1 MTNPR
6 RNFENIA
13 FVASSVAAARE
24 AEARLRGRYGNCKP
38 EQADAIVALGGDGLM
53 LQTLR
58 KHLHDGVPIYGMN
71 RGSFGFLMNDY
82 VEDDLL
88 ERLARAEL
96 NVIHPLSM
104 RAVDGAGVLHKELAF
119 NEVSLFRQTHQ

>member
-1 MTNPR
+1 MANSAR
-6 RNFENIA
+6 KFESIA
-13 FVASSVAAARE
+13 FVASDVSEARE
-24 AEARLRGRYGNCKP
+24 AMQRLVRRYGNADPKT
-38 EQADAIVALGGDGLM
+38 ADAIVALGGDGLM

-119 NEVSLFRQTHQ
+119 NEVS